1 MQNFIDILKIV
12 GIIVV
17 LLGPAIARG
26 YKAMQEQAAK
36 REAELRKRKAQED
49 ALRTGRFEAPPTL
62 SPTPAAQPTVSV
74 SPASAEMDAK
84 RRLQELARQR
94 RAELEQL
101 AGGGTATGTGSPT
114 AMPGGTSGTGGAGG
128 AGGRTIAAP
137 GPQPMYQPK
146 PGQRMPGQGRAGQ
159 GPAGQGQAGHG
170 RARPS
175 KGSSKPGRAASQG
188 SQRGSPQPA
197 PMQRQPQAQRSPSA
211 ATQRASTE
219 INFYD
224 AAPGGHQHSSA
235 DEGESVVHRLVS
247 DSAAES
253 STSDQGATSM
263 ATVRLAQA
271 LGAGGLRA
279 KGAGGQT
286 SAAAIAELRRAIV
299 LREVFDPPVGL
310 RNPASG
316 EQDERRI
323 A

>member
-1 MQNFIDILKIV
+1 MNNLIDILKIV
-12 GIIVV
+12 GILAV

-36 REAELRKRKAQED
+36 REAELRRRKAQED
-49 ALRTGRFEAPPTL
+49 ALRTGRFEAPPA
-62 SPTPAAQPTVSV
+62 PTVAAQPTVSV

-101 AGGGTATGTGSPT
+101 AGGGTAQAGSG
-114 AMPGGTSGTGGAGG
+114 GGTPVGGSGGGSAGTP
-128 AGGRTIAAP
+128 GRTIGAP
-137 GPQPMYQPK
+137 GPQPMYKPK
-146 PGQRMPGQGRAGQ
+146 PNQQPR
-159 GPAGQGQAGHG
+159 PASRFPGQGQAGQG
-170 RARPS
+170 KQRAGKASAKPARGTSQSPS
-175 KGSSKPGRAASQG
+175 
-188 SQRGSPQPA
+188 RGSAQPT
-197 PMQRQPQAQRSPSA
+197 PMPRQPQASRPNPA
-211 ATQRASTE
+211 AQQAARAE
-219 INFYD
+219 ANFYD

-235 DEGESVVHRLVS
+235 DEGESIVHRLVG
-247 DSAAES
+247 DTAGEQ
-253 STSDQGATSM
+253 STLDQGATSM

-279 KGAGGQT
+279 KGVGGQT

-310 RNPASG
+310 RNPADADQG
-316 EQDERRI
+316 ERRI